1 MLAPQNTSAS
11 PSQIRS
17 LVPVEGNKSLLL
29 ICSPAALVGP
39 ISRLLSWCPLKPR
52 HCMSYLGLISVSPPR
67 EGSMAAGPSPTLDRP
82 LLGSPL
88 PASLACFT
96 LSTLSLSLSLP
107 MSWYIESDLQPA
119 YVRFWVKKYRKIQC
133 VITCGYRGH
142 CSGATLTDNQWFLM
156 LLTIQQIGYCRVIK
170 RWVKTCQNLI

>member
-11 PSQIRS
+11 PSRIRS

-96 LSTLSLSLSLP
+96 LSTLSLSLSANVMVYRVRLTAGLCKILSEEISENSMCHHMWLQGPLFRSHFNWQP
-107 MSWYIESDLQPA
+107 MAFNAADNTANWLLQ
-119 YVRFWVKKYRKIQC
+119 
-133 VITCGYRGH
+133 GY
-142 CSGATLTDNQWFLM
+142 
-156 LLTIQQIGYCRVIK
+156 
-170 RWVKTCQNLI
+170 

>member
-1 MLAPQNTSAS
+1 MGSQKTSLLLLKGFYTTIKKTPKTGTLVPQNTSAS

-82 LLGSPL
+82 LLGSLL

-96 LSTLSLSLSLP
+96 LSTLSLSLSLC
-107 MSWYIESDLQPA
+107 
-119 YVRFWVKKYRKIQC
+119 QC
-133 VITCGYRGH
+133 HGI
-142 CSGATLTDNQWFLM
+142 
-156 LLTIQQIGYCRVIK
+156 
-170 RWVKTCQNLI
+170 